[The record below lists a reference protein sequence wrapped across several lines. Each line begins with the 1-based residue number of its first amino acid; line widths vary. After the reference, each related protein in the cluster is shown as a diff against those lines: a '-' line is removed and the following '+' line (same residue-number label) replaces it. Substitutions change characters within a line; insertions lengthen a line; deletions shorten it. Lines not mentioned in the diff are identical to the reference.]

1 MLQTI
6 YVWWH
11 KGLYFGLQ
19 NIFLLNQNINWIFK
33 KLEDKNICLASNTRR
48 HSCKKNKKNK
58 LWCKGFVAYVFV
70 TAKNLGKG
78 IKNLLCYQ
86 PSPYV
91 LKIFGVNKAIVIDVL
106 CICSLPRLF
115 LKISRYGIRK
125 KCLKKATSIGQPC
138 YTLQLW
144 FLASPKPST
153 IYKPKLNHKV

>member
-1 MLQTI
+1 MLDASNDLKDYTLYYKIYFCWTKATI
-6 YVWWH
+6 E
-11 KGLYFGLQ
+11 F
-19 NIFLLNQNINWIFK
+19 FK

-115 LKISRYGIRK
+115 LKISRYNIRK
-125 KCLKKATSIGQPC
+125 KCLKKATS
-138 YTLQLW
+138 
-144 FLASPKPST
+144 
-153 IYKPKLNHKV
+153 NM